1 MVRSGRPFT
10 FYLLLTVMSLSA
22 HSISGQAAITDPF
35 LADTE
40 LRNKELIRGKIAVIG
55 RGNTQFIH
63 KAQVAVEAGAIGVI
77 FVNTK
82 KRLFDAI
89 HSGNEVGIN
98 IPVVTV
104 GLLAQEHLTDG
115 AVCCVHNCN
124 ST

>member
-1 MVRSGRPFT
+1 MNLRYSSCLR
-10 FYLLLTVMSLSA
+10 
-22 HSISGQAAITDPF
+22 SISGRAAITDPF

-89 HSGNEVGIN
+89 HSGNEMGIN

-104 GLLAQEHLTDG
+104 GLLAREHLTDG
-115 AVCCVHNCN
+115 AVCCSHYCN
-124 ST
+124 